1 MARDILFTE
10 ELKEILRTLIGE
22 GPIKLGG
29 RNQRYEK
36 GDVMK
41 YKSGSKWYL
50 YKCKVSGEYSIPEET
65 KFKRIDFRG

>member
-1 MARDILFTE
+1 MARDIVFIE
-10 ELKEILRTLIGE
+10 EMKQILKTLIGE
-22 GPIKLGG
+22 GPIKQGG

-41 YKSGSKWYL
+41 YKSSNKWYL
-50 YKCKVSGEYSIPEET
+50 YKCKVAGEYTIPDET